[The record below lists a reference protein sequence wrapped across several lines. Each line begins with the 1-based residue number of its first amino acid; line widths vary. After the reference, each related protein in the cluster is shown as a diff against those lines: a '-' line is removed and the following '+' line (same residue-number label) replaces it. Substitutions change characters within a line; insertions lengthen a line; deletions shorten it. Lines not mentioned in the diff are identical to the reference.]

1 MINNEFKNE
10 DKVRL
15 KAVWEDIPDEVF
27 ILSQWDGR
35 KGWIGDKQ
43 EFGWFIYG
51 NQIEKI

>member
-1 MINNEFKNE
+1 MSNEFKNG

-15 KAVWEDIPDEVF
+15 KAVWDYIADEVF
-27 ILSQWDGR
+27 ILSQWDGH

-43 EFGWFIYG
+43 GFGWFIYG